1 MSLLEHLNTEQQEAV
16 KTVDGPV
23 LVLAG
28 AGSGKTRA
36 LTYRIAYLVRE
47 AGVSPGNILSVTF
60 TNKAANEM
68 KERLADLIGDIPGM
82 WIGTFHSACARILR
96 REVDCIPR
104 DRSFTI
110 YDTEDQT
117 AEIKRSLAY
126 LDLSPRQFV
135 PGVVRGRIS
144 RAKNEFVGPEE
155 FERLARTAF
164 DEQVA
169 QVYRVYRDALRR
181 NNAFDF
187 DDLLLEPIR
196 LFEDH
201 PDVLDAYRDRFR
213 YVLVDEWQD
222 TNRPQYV
229 FVRMLS
235 ERHRNL
241 CVVGDDD
248 QSIYGW
254 RGATIE
260 NILDFERGY
269 RDARVIRMERNYR
282 STKRILTAGNHV
294 IQNNVGRKGKVLW
307 TEREEGEKLVLY
319 EGVDDADEARY
330 IVRTIQEE
338 IGRNDRSPRAFAL
351 FYRTNAQSRA
361 LEDELRRAGLPYMI
375 VGGVRFYERKE
386 VKDVLAYLRL
396 LANPRDEV
404 TLRRIVNV
412 PPRGIGDA
420 SMKKLEDFARDLGIG
435 LFDALGRIEE
445 LENLSSAI
453 ARRFRSFRH
462 LIEEL
467 FVFER
472 EHRFDELA
480 AEVVQRTGYLDM
492 LLEESSQEAEAR
504 VENVQEL
511 LSAIRAFMERPDDPT
526 LDAFLE
532 EVSLI
537 TDIDQ
542 WDRGQDAVSLM
553 TLHSAK
559 GLEFPVVF
567 ITGLEDGLFPLARSA
582 ESQSE
587 LEEERRLFYVGITR
601 AQERLF
607 LTHAR
612 KRRFGYGNV
621 PSRFLREIPQNLV
634 EFAHSEERPRRW
646 RTGTSGGSRK
656 AETPEPEVQVHPAY
670 EDISQEALSLEVGS
684 WVVHKNWGRGCIVE
698 TEGAGER
705 MKLVVEFEGGAQ
717 KKLLV
722 KYAGLMPG

>member
-1 MSLLEHLNTEQQEAV
+1 MSLLEHLNPEQQEAV

-23 LVLAG
+23 LILAG

-36 LTYRIAYLVRE
+36 LTYRIAYMVGE
-47 AGVSPGNILSVTF
+47 AGVPPGNILAVTF
-60 TNKAANEM
+60 TNKAASEM
-68 KERLADLIGDIPGM
+68 AARVAALIGDVPGM
-82 WIGTFHSACARILR
+82 WIGTFHSTCARILR

-104 DRSFTI
+104 ERNFAI
-110 YDTEDQT
+110 YDTEEQP
-117 AEIKRSLAY
+117 AEIKRAIAHLG
-126 LDLSPRQFV
+126 LPPRQLV
-135 PGVVRGRIS
+135 PAVVRSQIS

-155 FERLARTAF
+155 FERLARTSF
-164 DEQVA
+164 DQQVA
-169 QVYRVYRDALRR
+169 QVYRAYRDALRR
-181 NNAFDF
+181 NNALDF

-201 PDVLDAYRDRFR
+201 PEVLEAYRNRFR

-235 ERHRNL
+235 EKHRNL

-248 QSIYGW
+248 PSIYGW

-269 RDARVIRMERNYR
+269 RDARIIRMERNYR

-294 IQNNVGRKGKVLW
+294 VQNNVGRKGKVLW
-307 TEREEGEKLVLY
+307 TDREEGEKLVLY

-330 IVRTIQEE
+330 VVRTIQEE
-338 IGRNDRSPRAFAL
+338 IARNDRPSRAFAL

-361 LEDELRRAGLPYMI
+361 LEDELRRAGLPYTI

-386 VKDVLAYLRL
+386 VKDILAYLRL
-396 LANPRDEV
+396 LANSKDEV

-412 PPRGIGDA
+412 PLRGIGDA
-420 SMKKLEDFARDLGIG
+420 SMEKLEAFARDLGIG

-445 LENLSSAI
+445 LESLSAAI

-462 LIEEL
+462 LIDEL
-467 FVFER
+467 FAFR
-472 EHRFDELA
+472 EEHPLDELA
-480 AEVVQRTGYLDM
+480 AEVVRSTGYLEM
-492 LLEESSQEAEAR
+492 LQEEGSQEAETR
-504 VENVQEL
+504 TENVQEL
-511 LSAIRAFMERPDDPT
+511 LAAIRVFMARSDDPT

-542 WDRGQDAVSLM
+542 WDREQDTVSLM

-567 ITGLEDGLFPLARSA
+567 ITGLEDGLFPLARST

-601 AQERLF
+601 AEERLYM
-607 LTHAR
+607 THVR
-612 KRRFGYGNV
+612 KRRFGYDNV
-621 PSRFLREIPQNLV
+621 PSRFLREIPQNLI
-634 EFAHSEERPRRW
+634 EFARSETRPARW
-646 RTGTSGGSRK
+646 RTDTSREARK
-656 AETPEPEVQVHPAY
+656 ARRPEPEVEVHPAY
-670 EDISQEALSLEVGS
+670 EDISQEPLSLEVGS
-684 WVVHKNWGRGCIVE
+684 WVVHKNWGRGRIVE
-698 TEGAGER
+698 TEGSGER
-705 MKLVVEFEGGAQ
+705 MKLAVEFEGGTR